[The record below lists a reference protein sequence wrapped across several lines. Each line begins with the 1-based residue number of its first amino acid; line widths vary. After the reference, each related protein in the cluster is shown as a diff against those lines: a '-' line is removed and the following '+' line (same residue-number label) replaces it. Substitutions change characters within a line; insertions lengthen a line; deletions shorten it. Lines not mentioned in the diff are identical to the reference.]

1 MFGFLPVVVAG
12 AAGAA
17 GAAFWACASAL
28 LDVIAAAATS
38 VDVPSKILRR
48 LMDFASLSR
57 DNGSARPLSFAS
69 IRLSVL
75 MWVFEVLAYS

>member
-1 MFGFLPVVVAG
+1 MRSMTALVAG
-12 AAGAA
+12 LVLAVAISGCSRPT
-17 GAAFWACASAL
+17 G
-28 LDVIAAAATS
+28 VAAAATS

-57 DNGSARPLSFAS
+57 DNGSARPFSFAS

-75 MWVFEVLAYS
+75 MWVFKVLAYS